1 MLENS
6 LNLSVFNGNNDEY
19 YNVFLLESLLSLKK
33 SKLLQLLENEEET
46 LCDSLARDEPSCAL
60 SCEDKNERVWS

>member
-1 MLENS
+1 M
-6 LNLSVFNGNNDEY
+6 FNGNNDKY

-46 LCDSLARDEPSCAL
+46 LCDSLARDEPSFNAS

>member
-1 MLENS
+1 M
-6 LNLSVFNGNNDEY
+6 FNGNNDKY

-46 LCDSLARDEPSCAL
+46 LCDSLARDEPSGTL